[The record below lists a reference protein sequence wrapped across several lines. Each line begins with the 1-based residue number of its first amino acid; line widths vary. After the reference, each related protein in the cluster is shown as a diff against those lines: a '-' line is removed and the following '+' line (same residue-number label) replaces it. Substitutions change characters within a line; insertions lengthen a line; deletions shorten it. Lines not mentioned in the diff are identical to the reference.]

1 MPLTPKANRIFR
13 ITHIR
18 NVPWILEHGLH
29 CRSSPTS
36 DPNFASIGSPD
47 LIAKRSN
54 RGNRQ

>member
-36 DPNFASIGSPD
+36 DPNFVSIGSPD
-47 LIAKRSN
+47 LIAKRSH
-54 RGNRQ
+54 RQ